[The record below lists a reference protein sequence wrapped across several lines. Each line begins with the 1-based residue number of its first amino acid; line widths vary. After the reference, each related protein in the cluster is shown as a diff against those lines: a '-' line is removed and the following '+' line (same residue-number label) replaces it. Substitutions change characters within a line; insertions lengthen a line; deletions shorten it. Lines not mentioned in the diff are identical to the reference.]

1 MNNATLPA
9 DEDDTPP
16 EFDFSR
22 AIRGKF
28 YHPNMQL
35 QMPIYLEP
43 EMMATLLEIAGRKK
57 IRLSSLIDDLI
68 KKGFDLLEAEEAPNI
83 RQ

>member
-1 MNNATLPA
+1 MNNTTLTA

-35 QMPIYLEP
+35 QIPIYLEP
-43 EMMATLLEIAGRKK
+43 EMMATLLEIAGGKK